1 MLKSMTGFGRYEAG
15 NDLRKMTVEMKS
27 VNHRYCEI
35 TLKMPKKLN
44 FFEAAV
50 RTRLKNYISRGKVDI
65 FITYT
70 DNTEGQ
76 ACVTYNKELAAEYVD
91 KCRAISEDFGIEN
104 DIRTSTIARMPEVFV
119 LEEQD
124 VDESEI
130 EALLFEAIDG
140 AANQFVQSRVTEG
153 EHLLND
159 LIAKLDGMLDLVSQI
174 EKRMPEV
181 VNEYRNRL
189 TEKVKELLG
198 DNKLDQNV
206 LATELV
212 IFADR
217 ICVDEE
223 MVRLRAHIA
232 HMRDCLMNEENCGR
246 KLDFIAQEMNREA
259 NTTLSKCSDLNASD
273 CAINLKTEI
282 EKIREQIQN
291 IE

>member
-1 MLKSMTGFGRYEAG
+1 MIKSMTGFGRYEAG
-15 NDLRKMTVEMKS
+15 NELRKVTVEMKS

-44 FFEAAV
+44 IFEAGV

-76 ACVTYNKELAAEYVD
+76 ACVTYNKDLAAEYVE
-91 KCRAISEDFGIEN
+91 KFKTISEQFGVEN
-104 DIRTSTIARMPEVFV
+104 DIRTSTIARMPEVLV
-119 LEEQD
+119 LDEMQ

-130 EALLFEAIDG
+130 ENLLYEAIDG
-140 AANQFVQSRVTEG
+140 AAKQFVQSRITEG

-159 LIAKLDGMLDLVSQI
+159 LLSKLDGMLSNVTEI

-181 VNEYRNRL
+181 IKEYRERIIA
-189 TEKVKELLG
+189 KVGELLG
-198 DNKLDQNV
+198 DTKIDETA
-206 LATELV
+206 LATEIVLYS
-212 IFADR
+212 DR

-223 MVRLRAHIA
+223 MVRLRAHVA
-232 HMRDCLMNEENCGR
+232 HMRDCLVNEENCGR

-259 NTTLSKCSDLNASD
+259 NTTLSKCGDLQAAN
-273 CAINLKTEI
+273 CAIDLKTDI